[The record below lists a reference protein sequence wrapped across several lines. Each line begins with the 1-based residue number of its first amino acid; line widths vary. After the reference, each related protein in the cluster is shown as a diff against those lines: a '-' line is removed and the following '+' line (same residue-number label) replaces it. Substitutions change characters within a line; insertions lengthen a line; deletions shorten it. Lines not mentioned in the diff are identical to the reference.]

1 MKKMRDIRRP
11 DVDRMMQTDRGN
23 AELTR
28 LSRVGRIQRFTEQYN
43 VTDAVAAEILG
54 VCPGNISNWRSGLRS
69 VPTYIIRSIDL
80 HLSISKAH
88 QQRLKEQ
95 YK

>member
-1 MKKMRDIRRP
+1 MKKMRDLRRP
-11 DVDRMMQTDRGN
+11 DVDRMMKDRGN
-23 AELTR
+23 AEL
-28 LSRVGRIQRFTEQYN
+28 SRVKRIGHIQRFTEQYN
-43 VTDAVAAEILG
+43 VTDAAAAKILG
-54 VCPGNISNWRSGLRS
+54 VCSGNISNWRSGLRP

-88 QQRLKEQ
+88 QQRLKEK